1 MRAPVF
7 LSTKA
12 PSALITVSLAVSM
25 ATSELAKVPAI
36 ETASIRTSP
45 AMIPYSRLWTRLL
58 DSAWLFRGA
67 AASLLS
73 SSAAS
78 SWVKEAFP
86 AHLRGAG
93 RVWAGNISARERG
106 GQKGVRAGWGA
117 SGVHG
122 CLCPRTCETL
132 CERSSGMSFI
142 CVAWVPSAGELGV
155 YSRLGAL

>member
-12 PSALITVSLAVSM
+12 PSALITVSLVDSM

-58 DSAWLFRGA
+58 DSAGWFRSA
-67 AASLLS
+67 TASLLS

-78 SWVKEAFP
+78 SWANEAF
-86 AHLRGAG
+86 AA
-93 RVWAGNISARERG
+93 
-106 GQKGVRAGWGA
+106 Q
-117 SGVHG
+117 
-122 CLCPRTCETL
+122 
-132 CERSSGMSFI
+132 
-142 CVAWVPSAGELGV
+142 
-155 YSRLGAL
+155 